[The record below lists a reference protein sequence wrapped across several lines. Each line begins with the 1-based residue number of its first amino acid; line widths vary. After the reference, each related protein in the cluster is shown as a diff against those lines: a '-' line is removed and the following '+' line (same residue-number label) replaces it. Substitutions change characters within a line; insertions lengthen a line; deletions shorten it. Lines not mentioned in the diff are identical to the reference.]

1 MKLLATLSFMAFAN
15 TYKVG
20 TLDSQRS
27 SLDLS
32 KINGHMFWWLVPFH
46 WTWPSYWV
54 CSVESESVQEEKRL
68 CRVRARFHCLVISIS
83 DLPILQHLVQ
93 IIDQWANMALL
104 CTVISSKSK
113 HVLSCQPRVTLTPC
127 FV

>member
-1 MKLLATLSFMAFAN
+1 MLA
-15 TYKVG
+15 KVTPTDENAG
-20 TLDSQRS
+20 YLVVHGVYQHINKVDTLDSHRQTC
-27 SLDLS
+27 
-32 KINGHMFWWLVPFH
+32 INADIMCWWLVPFH

-104 CTVISSKSK
+104 CTLISSE
-113 HVLSCQPRVTLTPC
+113 
-127 FV
+127 